1 MVGSTT
7 RSASQKKDTY
17 TAGAA
22 TMSPSAVLEIALALM
37 NVSRSLRTLKLKPK
51 QLRKPRN
58 NSLQQ
63 LQLLNESTKK

>member
-37 NVSRSLRTLKLKPK
+37 NVSRSSRTLKPK